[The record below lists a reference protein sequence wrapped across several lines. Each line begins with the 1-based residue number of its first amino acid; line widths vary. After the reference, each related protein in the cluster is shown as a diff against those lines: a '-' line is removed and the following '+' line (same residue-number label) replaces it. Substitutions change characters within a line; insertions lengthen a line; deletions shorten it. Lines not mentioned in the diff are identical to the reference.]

1 MPKKLKLHDNQRVDL
16 EDFDY
21 AASTYTQEHVK
32 SLMRNLVGRG
42 CPAALRGFAVEIHDQ
57 SVNPGGFSVHNGY
70 GYDRQ
75 GNVLVDDESVVST
88 NDGVLSAANTTYYIE
103 IEYVETDTDPDYRAF
118 WDPAVQN
125 PAPIPSGQE
134 VTTTVATR
142 VSTKWRIVEPSTSGF
157 DIVSNPSST
166 KVPVA
171 ILRTDSDRRITSA
184 VNHFTSLLPP
194 HSTLSADA
202 KSGANQISVFDS
214 TYMLSGDTLTIADP
228 INPANTTTVSVTG
241 NDVENGRISISLLN
255 GDFPAGSR
263 VWVSSSVSGAIPQ
276 FLPKNPNPNDPAVDH
291 IDPAQRINDQ
301 LPRLFQGDE
310 TRGTGLLWSAQT
322 FGERDDLKVS
332 NLADYVDYLAA
343 LIREMKFGNPRY
355 GTVGTTPI
363 SVPGPEMRYYD
374 NAGSIAGAK
383 GFTYSIGDGINSFGD
398 YNGTDKAPF
407 EAAIAAMIA
416 HTGFN
421 TGTLFVKKGVYTFSG
436 LELPNS
442 VRIVGEGRYA
452 TIFEHD
458 GVETSMFYARRNALV
473 NFEHVTIR
481 SGSSALRRAFYGG
494 TSAGAEDNV
503 GVKLVDCQLEDVR
516 FFLEG
521 NATGTR
527 GIFAEGCLFS
537 RCRLETTGDSCPI
550 SVSDSRFLENS
561 TSSVTRPAVSISGR
575 SMLSI
580 RDSVLRHRGVAQ
592 SRTFQVLGDASCV
605 MSGLELDCVPSATT
619 TTHWSPIYI
628 ASNGNVEISG
638 VDAYLEVPR
647 SADVYCRVLYVYGGE
662 DTAGGTVTIRD
673 SRFEVTG
680 SGDASNALDR
690 LRTFVI
696 GSQEVPY
703 EGRATISDCSF
714 YSGTGNNRTLELV
727 ATATNA
733 FARGITPGTITVA
746 GCSFNGFYRGEGTQ
760 HVFIRGG
767 GDLDDSTG
775 TPNPVRSTFTVRD
788 CRFGVGSAAHCV
800 YASGIV
806 GDNEGFRGDLEVSG
820 CTFEGTWSAVTAHS
834 RSCVTVAGHGVESLE
849 EDKFHGRV
857 LLTGNVIGVVD
868 DSHINPDTQV
878 RYHYAFN
885 INNIRGVDISGNDI
899 TLKFQDRGDGS
910 QPLHTALV
918 GIRLGGC
925 YQRTV
930 RNNKIFVDVTGARS
944 LTRSVLGNF
953 DMNCIRVTAHQTSAQ
968 RAADVLDI
976 VNNTLLTDFGDTG
989 PRQEVV
995 AVYIL
1000 NGSTGTLN
1008 FSGNTI
1014 QHNLTG
1020 PQKGRG
1026 RAVQINGVVNTTFT
1040 GNYIRRNSIS
1050 TNVPDNVND
1059 DWEFMIAFEWC
1070 TRATMTG
1077 NVLHDTRRNTIWGT
1091 GSGHNGLVATGNVI
1105 YIPKDSDGP
1114 RWNLGLYTVSSVDA
1128 HISTRRPDDN
1138 GGMISDLNTTLW

>member
-57 SVNPGGFSVHNGY
+57 SINPGGFSVHNGY

-88 NDGVLSAANTTYYIE
+88 NDAVLTAANTTYYIE

-202 KSGANQISVFDS
+202 QSGASQINVFDS
-214 TYMLSGDTLTIADP
+214 AYMLSGDTLTIADP
-228 INPANTTTVSVTG
+228 MNPANTTTVSVTG
-241 NDVENGRISISLLN
+241 NDVENGRISISPLSGN
-255 GDFPAGSR
+255 FPAGSR

-343 LIREMKFGNPRY
+343 LIREMKFGNPRS

-407 EAAIAAMIA
+407 EAAIAAMLA

-436 LELPNS
+436 LELPHS
-442 VRIVGEGRYA
+442 VRIVGEGRYT

-458 GVETSMFYARRNALV
+458 GVETSMFYARQDALV

-481 SGSSALRRAFYGG
+481 SGSSDLRHAFYGG
-494 TSAGAEDNV
+494 TDSGPENNV
-503 GVKLVDCQLEDVR
+503 GVQLVDCQLEDVR

-521 NATGTR
+521 SATGTR

-550 SVSDSRFLENS
+550 SVKDSRFLENS

-575 SMLSI
+575 STLSI

-662 DTAGGTVTIRD
+662 DTADGTVTIRD
-673 SRFEVTG
+673 GRFEVTG
-680 SGDASNALDR
+680 SGDSSNALDR
-690 LRTFVI
+690 LRTIVI

-714 YSGTGNNRTLELV
+714 YSGTGNNRTMELV

-733 FARGITPGTITVA
+733 LVGNIPGAITVS
-746 GCSFNGFYRGEGTQ
+746 GCSFGGPDRGEGTH

-775 TPNPVRSTFTVRD
+775 NPNPVRSTFTVRD
-788 CRFGVGSAAHCV
+788 CRFGVRSAAHCV

-820 CTFEGTWSAVTAHS
+820 CTFAGTWTAVAAHS
-834 RSCVTVAGHGVESLE
+834 RSCVTVAGHGVGGLE
-849 EDKFHGRV
+849 GDKFHGRV
-857 LLTGNVIGVVD
+857 SLTGNVVGVD
-868 DSHINPDTQV
+868 DISHINPDTQV

-899 TLKFQDRGDGS
+899 TLKFRDTGVGAH
-910 QPLHTALV
+910 PLRTALV

-930 RNNKIFVDVTGARS
+930 RNNKVFVDVTGARLLS
-944 LTRSVLGNF
+944 RSVLGNF
-953 DMNCIRVTAHQTSAQ
+953 DMNCIRVATPQLPVWHTAN
-968 RAADVLDI
+968 VLDI
-976 VNNTLLTDFGDTG
+976 VNNTLLTDHVG
-989 PRQEVV
+989 PGPEYEVV

-1000 NGSTGTLN
+1000 NESTETLN

-1014 QHNLTG
+1014 ANNYVTSS
-1020 PQKGRG
+1020 KGRG
-1026 RAVQINGVVNTTFT
+1026 RAVQINGVAQTTFT
-1040 GNYIRRNSIS
+1040 GNHITRHTLS
-1050 TNVPDNVND
+1050 TNVPDDVSTE
-1059 DWEFMIAFEWC
+1059 WEFMIAFEGC
-1070 TRATMTG
+1070 ARATMTG
-1077 NVLHDTRRNTIWGT
+1077 NVLRDTRRNTIWGT

-1114 RWNLGLYTVSSVDA
+1114 RWNLGLYTVSGIDKHKSVDQ
-1128 HISTRRPDDN
+1128 
-1138 GGMISDLNTTLW
+1138 GELLEDLNTCII

>member
-57 SVNPGGFSVHNGY
+57 SINPGGFSVHNGY

-255 GDFPAGSR
+255 GNFPAGSR

-276 FLPKNPNPNDPAVDH
+276 FLPKNPNPNDPAIDH

-310 TRGTGLLWSAQT
+310 ARGTGLLWSAQT
-322 FGERDDLKVS
+322 LGERDDLKVS

-436 LELPNS
+436 LELPDA

-458 GVETSMFYARRNALV
+458 GVETSMFYARQNALV

-521 NATGTR
+521 NVTGTR

-662 DTAGGTVTIRD
+662 DTADGTVTIRD

-696 GSQEVPY
+696 GSQDVPY
-703 EGRATISDCSF
+703 LGNAAVTGCSF
-714 YSGTGNNRTLELV
+714 YSGAGSNRTIELV
-727 ATATNA
+727 GTDDCLVTISDCD
-733 FARGITPGTITVA
+733 FGGTRGQA
-746 GCSFNGFYRGEGTQ
+746 GSY

-767 GDLDDSTG
+767 VGSVTGTLDSPEHKPRFIVSRSRFSVEAAAHGVYATGIDGDGNGFGGDLT
-775 TPNPVRSTFTVRD
+775 
-788 CRFGVGSAAHCV
+788 
-800 YASGIV
+800 
-806 GDNEGFRGDLEVSG
+806 VSG
-820 CTFEGTWSAVTAHS
+820 CEFSGLWHLSHLYTCSAVTVDGQGGIHS
-834 RSCVTVAGHGVESLE
+834 GDLVGITGGSVRLSDNTV
-849 EDKFHGRV
+849 
-857 LLTGNVIGVVD
+857 NVN
-868 DSHINPDTQV
+868 DSSYLGSDGSSV
-878 RYHYAFN
+878 SYHYAFN
-885 INNIRGVDISGNDI
+885 INSVFDTYISGNGVSLRMPSVPDDLPI
-899 TLKFQDRGDGS
+899 A
-910 QPLHTALV
+910 PLRTSLV
-918 GIRLGGC
+918 GIRLAGC
-925 YQRTV
+925 LRSRV
-930 RNNKIFVDVTGARS
+930 VGNKVLVDVSGAGTRPRS
-944 LTRSVLGNF
+944 QLNNF
-953 DMNCIRVTAHQTSAQ
+953 DLNCLRVVPPSGSG
-968 RAADVLDI
+968 VLSRR
-976 VNNTLLTDFGDTG
+976 NL
-989 PRQEVV
+989 VV
-995 AVYIL
+995 ADNDL
-1000 NGSTGTLN
+1000 LMNHSSNGAEFGVVPVQIYNNSVTHLT
-1008 FSGNTI
+1008 FSGNTVGRET
-1014 QHNLTG
+1014 QSQG
-1020 PQKGRG
+1020 YRG
-1026 RAVQINGVVNTTFT
+1026 RLITVSGVVNTTFT
-1040 GNYIRRNSIS
+1040 GNTVKRHINH
-1050 TNVPDNVND
+1050 TNVPEDVSTE
-1059 DWEFMIAFEWC
+1059 WQFMLAFEGC
-1070 TRATMTG
+1070 SRATMTG
-1077 NVLHDTRRNTIWGT
+1077 NILHDTRRNTIWGT
-1091 GSGHNGLVATGNVI
+1091 GSGDYGLVATGNVI
-1105 YIPKDSDGP
+1105 YIPKDSERP
-1114 RWNLGLYTVSSVDA
+1114 RWNLGLHTVSDVEKHKSVDQEKLLE
-1128 HISTRRPDDN
+1128 
-1138 GGMISDLNTTLW
+1138 DLNTCIIS

>member
-32 SLMRNLVGRG
+32 SLMRNLVGSG

-57 SVNPGGFSVHNGY
+57 SINPGGFSVHNGY

-75 GNVLVDDESVVST
+75 GNVLNDDESVVST
-88 NDGVLSAANTTYYIE
+88 NDGVLVAANTTYYIE

-118 WDPAVQN
+118 WDPEVQN

-134 VTTTVATR
+134 VTTTAATR
-142 VSTKWRIVEPSTSGF
+142 VSTKWRIVEPSTGGF
-157 DIVSNPSST
+157 DIVTNPSST

-202 KSGANQISVFDS
+202 QSGANQINVFDS
-214 TYMLSGDTLTIADP
+214 AYMLSGDTLTIADP
-228 INPANTTTVSVTG
+228 VNPANTTTVSVTG
-241 NDVENGRISISLLN
+241 NDVENGRISISLLSGN
-255 GDFPAGSR
+255 FPAGSR

-276 FLPKNPNPNDPAVDH
+276 FLPKNPNPNDPAIDH

-310 TRGTGLLWSAQT
+310 ARGTGLLWSAQT
-322 FGERDDLKVS
+322 LGERDDLKIS
-332 NLADYVDYLAA
+332 SLEDHVDYLAA
-343 LIREMKFGNPRY
+343 LIREMKFGNPRP

-398 YNGTDKAPF
+398 YNGTDEAPF
-407 EAAIAAMIA
+407 EAAIAAMLS

-436 LELPNS
+436 LELPDA

-458 GVETSMFYARRNALV
+458 GVETSMFYARQNALV

-494 TSAGAEDNV
+494 TSAGAENNV

-537 RCRLETTGDSCPI
+537 RCQLETTGDSCPI
-550 SVSDSRFLENS
+550 SIKDSRFLENS
-561 TSSVTRPAVSISGR
+561 TSSVTRPAVRISGR

-592 SRTFQVLGDASCV
+592 TNTIQVLGDASCV
-605 MSGLELDCVPSATT
+605 INGLDLDCVPSATT

-628 ASNGNVEISG
+628 MSNGVVEVSG
-638 VDAYLEVPR
+638 VSAYLEVPR

-662 DTAGGTVTIRD
+662 DTADGTVTIRD

-690 LRTFVI
+690 LRTIVI
-696 GSQEVPY
+696 GSQAVPY
-703 EGRATISDCSF
+703 LGNAVVTGCSF
-714 YSGTGNNRTLELV
+714 YSRAGNNRTVELV
-727 ATATNA
+727 
-733 FARGITPGTITVA
+733 GTDNCLVTVSDCVFDGPTRQA
-746 GCSFNGFYRGEGTQ
+746 GSY

-767 GDLDDSTG
+767 VGSAPGDLDS
-775 TPNPVRSTFTVRD
+775 PEHKPRFIVSRSRFSVRA
-788 CRFGVGSAAHCV
+788 AAHGV
-800 YASGIV
+800 YAAGID
-806 GDNEGFRGDLEVSG
+806 GDGGGFGGDLTVSG
-820 CTFEGTWSAVTAHS
+820 CEFSGVWNLLHLHTCSAVTVDGQGGIDG
-834 RSCVTVAGHGVESLE
+834 VTLGI
-849 EDKFHGRV
+849 
-857 LLTGNVIGVVD
+857 TGGSVRLSDNTVNVNDLSYLVNDGSSI
-868 DSHINPDTQV
+868 S
-878 RYHYAFN
+878 YHYAFN
-885 INNIRGVDISGNDI
+885 INSVFDTYISGNGVSLRMPSSPASSNV
-899 TLKFQDRGDGS
+899 TLRTS
-910 QPLHTALV
+910 LV
-918 GIRLGGC
+918 GIRLAGC
-925 YQRTV
+925 LRSRV
-930 RNNKIFVDVTGARS
+930 VGNKVLVDVSGAGTSPRS
-944 LTRSVLGNF
+944 QLNNF
-953 DMNCIRVTAHQTSAQ
+953 SLNCLRVTPPSGFE
-968 RAADVLDI
+968 
-976 VNNTLLTDFGDTG
+976 LLSS
-989 PRQEVV
+989 RHLVV
-995 AVYIL
+995 ADNDLLMNYDGAGAEFGVVVVQIYDNSVTNL
-1000 NGSTGTLN
+1000 T
-1008 FSGNTI
+1008 FSGNTVKRE
-1014 QHNLTG
+1014 TPG
-1020 PQKGRG
+1020 PGYRG
-1026 RAVQINGVVNTTFT
+1026 RLITVSGVGHTSFT
-1040 GNYIRRNSIS
+1040 GNTVSRYTGD
-1050 TNVPDNVND
+1050 TNVPDDVST
-1059 DWEFMIAFEWC
+1059 DWEFMIAFEGC
-1070 TRATMTG
+1070 SRATMTG
-1077 NVLHDTRRNTIWGT
+1077 NVLHDTRRNTVWGT
-1091 GSGHNGLVATGNVI
+1091 GSGDEGLVATGNVI
-1105 YIPKDSDGP
+1105 YIPKDSDGS
-1114 RWNLGLYTVSSVDA
+1114 RWNLGLHTVSSVDA
-1128 HISTRRPDDN
+1128 HISTRRPGDN
-1138 GGMISDLNTTLW
+1138 GGMISDLNTCIT

>member
-32 SLMRNLVGRG
+32 SLMRNLVGSG

-57 SVNPGGFSVHNGY
+57 SINPGGFSVHNGY

-75 GNVLVDDESVVST
+75 GNVLNDDESVVST
-88 NDGVLSAANTTYYIE
+88 NDGVLVAANTTYYIE

-118 WDPAVQN
+118 WDPEVQN

-134 VTTTVATR
+134 VTTTAATR
-142 VSTKWRIVEPSTSGF
+142 VSAKWRIVEPSTGGF

-171 ILRTDSDRRITSA
+171 ILRTDNGRRITSA

-202 KSGANQISVFDS
+202 QSGANQINVFDS
-214 TYMLSGDTLTIADP
+214 VYMLSGDTLTIADP
-228 INPANTTTVSVTG
+228 VNPASTTTVSVTG
-241 NDVENGRISISLLN
+241 NDVENGRISISLLSGN
-255 GDFPAGSR
+255 FPAGSR

-276 FLPKNPNPNDPAVDH
+276 FLPKNPNPNDPAIDH

-310 TRGTGLLWSAQT
+310 ARGTGLLWSAQT
-322 FGERDDLKVS
+322 LGERDDLKIS
-332 NLADYVDYLAA
+332 NLADHVDYLAA
-343 LIREMKFGNPRY
+343 IIREMKFGNPRY

-398 YNGTDKAPF
+398 YNGTDEAPF

-436 LELPNS
+436 LELPDA

-458 GVETSMFYARRNALV
+458 GVETSMFYARQNALV

-521 NATGTR
+521 SATGTR

-550 SVSDSRFLENS
+550 SIKDSRFLENS
-561 TSSVTRPAVSISGR
+561 TSSNSRPAVLISGR

-628 ASNGNVEISG
+628 ASNGNAEISG
-638 VDAYLEVPR
+638 VDAYVEVPR
-647 SADVYCRVLYVYGGE
+647 SADVYCRAVYVYGGE
-662 DTAGGTVTIRD
+662 DTADGTVTIRD
-673 SRFEVTG
+673 SQFEVTG
-680 SGDASNALDR
+680 SGGTSGALDR
-690 LRTFVI
+690 LRTIII
-696 GSQEVPY
+696 GSQADAY
-703 EGRATISDCSF
+703 EGSATISDCSF
-714 YSGTGNNRTLELV
+714 YSGAGNNRALELV
-727 ATATNA
+727 ATATGAA
-733 FARGITPGTITVA
+733 FVGNTPGTITVA
-746 GCSFNGFYRGEGTQ
+746 GCSFAGPNRGEGTH

-767 GDLDDSTG
+767 GDLDSSTG
-775 TPNPVRSTFTVRD
+775 NPNPVRSTFTVRD
-788 CRFGVGSAAHCV
+788 CRFGVGAAAYCV
-800 YASGIV
+800 YADGIV
-806 GDNEGFRGDLEVSG
+806 GGGDGFRGDLEVSG
-820 CTFEGTWSAVTAHS
+820 CTFAGTWSTSTDHS
-834 RSCVTVAGHGVESLE
+834 RSCVTVDGHGVGVLE
-849 EDKFHGRV
+849 EDKFYGRV
-857 LLTGNVIGVVD
+857 LLTGNVVGVD
-868 DSHINPDTQV
+868 DVSHESPSTQV

-899 TLKFQDRGDGS
+899 TLKFRDLGIGS
-910 QPLHTALV
+910 YTLRTALV

-925 YQRTV
+925 FQRTV
-930 RNNKIFVDVTGARS
+930 HNNKVFVDVTGARLLS
-944 LTRSVLGNF
+944 RSVLGNF
-953 DMNCIRVTAHQTSAQ
+953 DMNCIRVTAPQVSAGNT
-968 RAADVLDI
+968 ANVLDI
-976 VNNTLLTDFGDTG
+976 VNNTLLTDHGSTG
-989 PRQEVV
+989 PRQEAV
-995 AVYIL
+995 AVYIH
-1000 NGSTGTLN
+1000 NGSTSILN

-1014 QHNLTG
+1014 RHDLVAA
-1020 PQKGRG
+1020 QKGRG
-1026 RAVQINGVVNTTFT
+1026 RAVEINGVAHTTFT
-1040 GNYIRRNSIS
+1040 GNYIRRYAAS
-1050 TNVPDNVND
+1050 TDVPVGVGT
-1059 DWEFMIAFEWC
+1059 DWEFMIAFEGC

-1077 NVLHDTRRNTIWGT
+1077 NVLHDTRRNTVWGT
-1091 GSGHNGLVATGNVI
+1091 GSGDEGLVATGNVI
-1105 YIPKDSDGP
+1105 YIPKDSDGT
-1114 RWNLGLYTVSSVDA
+1114 RWDLGLHTVFDVGA
-1128 HISTRRPDDN
+1128 HISTRRPNDDD
-1138 GGMISDLNTTLW
+1138 GLISDLNTTP

>member
-57 SVNPGGFSVHNGY
+57 SINPGGFSVHNGY

-171 ILRTDSDRRITSA
+171 ILRTDSDRRITNA

-202 KSGANQISVFDS
+202 QSGASQINVFDS
-214 TYMLSGDTLTIADP
+214 AYMLSGDTLTIADP
-228 INPANTTTVSVTG
+228 MNPANTTTVSVSG
-241 NDVENGRISISLLN
+241 NDVENGRISISPLSGN
-255 GDFPAGSR
+255 FPAGSR

-332 NLADYVDYLAA
+332 NLSDYVDYLAA

-436 LELPNS
+436 LELPDA

-458 GVETSMFYARRNALV
+458 GVETSMFYARQNALV

-481 SGSSALRRAFYGG
+481 SGSSAIRRAFYGG
-494 TSAGAEDNV
+494 TSAGAENNV

-537 RCRLETTGDSCPI
+537 RCRLDTTGDSCPI
-550 SVSDSRFLENS
+550 SIKDSRFLENS
-561 TSSVTRPAVSISGR
+561 TSSATRPAVSISGR

-619 TTHWSPIYI
+619 TIHWSPIYI

-690 LRTFVI
+690 LRTIVI
-696 GSQEVPY
+696 GAQADPY
-703 EGRATISDCSF
+703 LGNAVVTGCSF
-714 YSGTGNNRTLELV
+714 YSGTGNNRTIELV
-727 ATATNA
+727 GTDDCLVTISDCD
-733 FARGITPGTITVA
+733 FGGTRGQA
-746 GCSFNGFYRGEGTQ
+746 GSY

-767 GDLDDSTG
+767 VGSVTGPIDSPDHKPRFIISCSRFSVETTAHGVYATGIDGDGDGFGGDLT
-775 TPNPVRSTFTVRD
+775 
-788 CRFGVGSAAHCV
+788 
-800 YASGIV
+800 
-806 GDNEGFRGDLEVSG
+806 VSG
-820 CTFEGTWSAVTAHS
+820 CEFSGFWHLSHLYTCSAVTVDGQGGIHS
-834 RSCVTVAGHGVESLE
+834 GDLVGITGGSVRLSDNTV
-849 EDKFHGRV
+849 
-857 LLTGNVIGVVD
+857 NV
-868 DSHINPDTQV
+868 NDTSYLGSDGSSIS
-878 RYHYAFN
+878 YHYAFN
-885 INNIRGVDISGNDI
+885 INSVFDTYISGNGVSLRMPSIPDPPI
-899 TLKFQDRGDGS
+899 A
-910 QPLHTALV
+910 PLRTSLV
-918 GIRLGGC
+918 GIRLAGC
-925 YQRTV
+925 LRSRV
-930 RNNKIFVDVTGARS
+930 VGNKVLVDVSGASTRPRS
-944 LTRSVLGNF
+944 QLNNF
-953 DMNCIRVTAHQTSAQ
+953 DLNCLRVVPPSGSGVPSS
-968 RAADVLDI
+968 RNL
-976 VNNTLLTDFGDTG
+976 
-989 PRQEVV
+989 VV
-995 AVYIL
+995 ADNDLLMNHGGDGAEFGVVPVQIYGHSVTHL
-1000 NGSTGTLN
+1000 T
-1008 FSGNTI
+1008 FSGNTV
-1014 QHNLTG
+1014 
-1020 PQKGRG
+1020 GRETPYQGYQG
-1026 RAVQINGVVNTTFT
+1026 RLITVIGVDNTTFT
-1040 GNYIRRNSIS
+1040 GNTVKRHINH
-1050 TNVPDNVND
+1050 TNVPEDVSTE
-1059 DWEFMIAFEWC
+1059 WQFMIAFEGC
-1070 TRATMTG
+1070 ARATMTG
-1077 NVLHDTRRNTIWGT
+1077 NVLYDTRRNTIWGT
-1091 GSGHNGLVATGNVI
+1091 GSGRNGLVATGNVI

-1114 RWNLGLYTVSSVDA
+1114 RWNLGLHTVSGIDKHKSVDQ
-1128 HISTRRPDDN
+1128 
-1138 GGMISDLNTTLW
+1138 GELLEDLNTCIT

>member
-57 SVNPGGFSVHNGY
+57 SINPGGFSVHNGY

-202 KSGANQISVFDS
+202 QAGASQINVFDS
-214 TYMLSGDTLTIADP
+214 AYMLSGDTLTIADP
-228 INPANTTTVSVTG
+228 MDPANTTTVSVTG
-241 NDVENGRISISLLN
+241 NDVENGRISISPLSGN
-255 GDFPAGSR
+255 FPAGSR

-332 NLADYVDYLAA
+332 NLSDYVDYLAA

-436 LELPNS
+436 LELPDS

-458 GVETSMFYARRNALV
+458 GVETSMFYARQNALV

-481 SGSSALRRAFYGG
+481 SGSSDLRRAFYGG
-494 TSAGAEDNV
+494 TSAGAENNV

-537 RCRLETTGDSCPI
+537 RCRLDTTGDSCPI
-550 SVSDSRFLENS
+550 SIKDSRFLENS
-561 TSSVTRPAVSISGR
+561 TSSATRPAVSISGR

-703 EGRATISDCSF
+703 EGCATISDCSF

-733 FARGITPGTITVA
+733 LVGNIPGTITVA
-746 GCSFNGFYRGEGTQ
+746 GCSFGGPDRGEGTQ

-775 TPNPVRSTFTVRD
+775 NPNPVRSTFTVRD
-788 CRFGVGSAAHCV
+788 CRFGVRSAAHCV

-820 CTFEGTWSAVTAHS
+820 CTFSGTWTAVAAHS
-834 RSCVTVAGHGVESLE
+834 RSCVTVAGHGVGGLE
-849 EDKFHGRV
+849 GDKFHGRV
-857 LLTGNVIGVVD
+857 LLTGNVVGVD
-868 DSHINPDTQV
+868 DISHINPDTQV

-899 TLKFQDRGDGS
+899 TLKFRDTGFGS
-910 QPLHTALV
+910 HPLRTALV

-930 RNNKIFVDVTGARS
+930 RNNKVFVDVTGARLLS
-944 LTRSVLGNF
+944 RSVLGNF
-953 DMNCIRVTAHQTSAQ
+953 DMNCIRVTTPQLPVWHTAN
-968 RAADVLDI
+968 VLDI
-976 VNNTLLTDFGDTG
+976 VNNTLLTDHVG
-989 PRQEVV
+989 PGPEYEVV

-1000 NGSTGTLN
+1000 NESTATLN

-1014 QHNLTG
+1014 ANNYVTSS
-1020 PQKGRG
+1020 KGRG
-1026 RAVQINGVVNTTFT
+1026 RAVQINGVAQTTFT
-1040 GNYIRRNSIS
+1040 GNHIMRHTLS
-1050 TNVPDNVND
+1050 THVPEDVSTE
-1059 DWEFMIAFEWC
+1059 WQFMIAFEGC
-1070 TRATMTG
+1070 ARATMTG

-1091 GSGHNGLVATGNVI
+1091 GSGNNGLVATGNVI

-1114 RWNLGLYTVSSVDA
+1114 RWDLGLYTVSGVTKHASVDQEELLE
-1128 HISTRRPDDN
+1128 
-1138 GGMISDLNTTLW
+1138 DLNTCIIS